1 MSNLC
6 NEYIFFFNYL
16 GISDERASS
25 DLNSPDSPL
34 KF

>member
-1 MSNLC
+1 MSDLC

-25 DLNSPDSPL
+25 DLNSPGTSL